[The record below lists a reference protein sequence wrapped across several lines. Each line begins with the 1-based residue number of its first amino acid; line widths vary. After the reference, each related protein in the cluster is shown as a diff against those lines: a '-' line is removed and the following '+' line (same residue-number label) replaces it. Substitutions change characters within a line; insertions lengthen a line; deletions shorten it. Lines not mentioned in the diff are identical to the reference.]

1 MVYSVARYEL
11 CSALYIAAKFK
22 IQKGGREIFD
32 NLIYKKKRISF
43 PLEYKNKF

>member
-32 NLIYKKKRISF
+32 NLIFNRQKKV
-43 PLEYKNKF
+43 L